1 VNTNVIPFPADRKSA
16 IALSVHHVRPN
27 IAAQLVRIFELI
39 DEVEQI
45 SEQHPISPFSGDVYN
60 LPSLVTRLRTPLKAL
75 ASSPPAHLPRSEE
88 HTSELQSRVDISYGD
103 HRDLPSFPT
112 RRSSDLAVLG

>member
-1 VNTNVIPFPADRKSA
+1 MNTNVIPFPADRKSA

-75 ASSPPAHLPRSEE
+75 SSSPPAHLPDDENDP
-88 HTSELQSRVDISYGD
+88 QPDIDNTLLERLYGIT
-103 HRDLPSFPT
+103 PS
-112 RRSSDLAVLG
+112 